1 MGKPLL
7 SLHSLQIHAT
17 EVMDGVAEV
26 ICYGTAVVVEPE
38 SGRENRS
45 VAPR

>member
-1 MGKPLL
+1 M
-7 SLHSLQIHAT
+7 S
-17 EVMDGVAEV
+17 AEYFDPTWTV